1 MRAVK
6 GAVTTSD
13 ADVIAVGLGAGGEFA
28 AGRLAGAGLDVVGIE
43 SALVGG
49 ECPYW
54 GCVPSKM
61 IIRAANTL
69 AEARRVGKLA
79 GHATVQPDWPIVA
92 RRIRE
97 EATDDGDDT
106 VAVERFT
113 GKGGRFVRGRATVT
127 GNRTVV
133 AGGQEFRAS
142 RGLVLAGQRARDVQA
157 SPSMNLLVPPERRIS
172 PPQTIIGPKPL
183 PAAARG
189 AGPNTGHS
197 RDLYH

>member
-1 MRAVK
+1 M
-6 GAVTTSD
+6 GTD
-13 ADVIAVGLGAGGEFA
+13 AEVILVGLGPGGEYVA
-28 AGRLAGAGLDVVGIE
+28 ARLAEAGHDVVGIE

-69 AEARRVGKLA
+69 AEARRIGKLA
-79 GHATVQPDWPIVA
+79 GHATVQPDCAIVA

-97 EATDDGDDT
+97 EATDDWYDT
-106 VAVERFT
+106 VAVKRFT

-133 AGGQEFRAS
+133 A
-142 RGLVLAGQRARDVQA
+142 
-157 SPSMNLLVPPERRIS
+157 
-172 PPQTIIGPKPL
+172 
-183 PAAARG
+183 
-189 AGPNTGHS
+189 
-197 RDLYH
+197 